1 MAYLPHCC
9 AGNEDP
15 GKFDSIRGFKEFMEA
30 EMPELEQY
38 CDVLW
43 NSGFRSFDAITRAL
57 LLDDHAVLQLLD
69 SAVTDE
75 ELLFPLYIFLHVRDL
90 LARVKARLVLL

>member
-15 GKFDSIRGFKEFMEA
+15 GKFDSIRGFKEFMED

-69 SAVTDE
+69 SAVTNE
-75 ELLFPLYIFLHVRDL
+75 EAL
-90 LARVKARLVLL
+90 KAFVSSVHLSSRA